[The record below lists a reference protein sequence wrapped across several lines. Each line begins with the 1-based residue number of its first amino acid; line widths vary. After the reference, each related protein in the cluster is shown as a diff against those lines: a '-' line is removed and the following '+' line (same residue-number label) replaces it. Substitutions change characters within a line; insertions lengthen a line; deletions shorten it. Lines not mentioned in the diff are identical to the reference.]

1 MATCYRHPQRE
12 TGVSCSNCG
21 RAICTDCMT
30 STPVGMRCPEC
41 SRQRTQVHTLRSMT
55 TDPIA
60 TYVIIAIC
68 VLAYFGSR
76 AGGTGR
82 AFNELLLYGPAV
94 ADGEY
99 WRLVTSGF
107 LHAGLLHLLFNMYV
121 LYWLGRMIEPA
132 IGTARF
138 LALYGTALLAGSL
151 GVLLLSFDSRTVG
164 ASGAVFGLMAAAFV
178 MQRSRG
184 IDPMASGLGPVIL
197 LNLGITFL
205 LPGIS
210 IGGHLGG
217 LIGGAVAA
225 LAMDQL
231 AGRRRG
237 IALPVAACLAI
248 GAVAAVA
255 AVAVAGRTTGLGG

>member
-12 TGVSCSNCG
+12 TGVACSNCG
-21 RAICTDCMT
+21 RSICTDCMT
-30 STPVGMRCPEC
+30 STSVGMRCPEC
-41 SRQRTQVHTLRSMT
+41 SRQRTQVHTVRSMT

-138 LALYGTALLAGSL
+138 LALYGTSLLAGSL

-217 LIGGAVAA
+217 LIGGAAAA
-225 LAMDQL
+225 LAL
-231 AGRRRG
+231 ENLSARRSSQWA
-237 IALPVAACLAI
+237 ALLACL
-248 GAVAAVA
+248 GLSVL
-255 AVAVAGRTTGLGG
+255 AVAGSLAVANAQSGF

>member
-217 LIGGAVAA
+217 LIGGAAAA
-225 LAMDQL
+225 LAL
-231 AGRRRG
+231 ENLSARRSSQWA
-237 IALPVAACLAI
+237 ALLACL
-248 GAVAAVA
+248 GLSVL
-255 AVAVAGRTTGLGG
+255 AVAGSLAVANAQSGF

>member
-21 RAICTDCMT
+21 RSICTDCMT

-41 SRQRTQVHTLRSMT
+41 SRQRTQVHTMRSMT

-138 LALYGTALLAGSL
+138 LALYGTSLLAGSL

-178 MQRSRG
+178 MQRHRG

-217 LIGGAVAA
+217 LIGGAAAAFALENLSARRSSQWVA
-225 LAMDQL
+225 LL
-231 AGRRRG
+231 
-237 IALPVAACLAI
+237 ACL
-248 GAVAAVA
+248 GLSVL
-255 AVAVAGRTTGLGG
+255 AVAGSLAVANAQSGF

>member
-30 STPVGMRCPEC
+30 TTPVGMRCPEC
-41 SRQRTQVHTLRSMT
+41 SRQRTQVHTMRSMT

-217 LIGGAVAA
+217 LIGGAAAA
-225 LAMDQL
+225 LAL
-231 AGRRRG
+231 ENLSARRSSQWA
-237 IALPVAACLAI
+237 ALLACL
-248 GAVAAVA
+248 GLSVL
-255 AVAVAGRTTGLGG
+255 AVAGSLAVANAQSGF

>member
-12 TGVSCSNCG
+12 TGVACSNCG
-21 RAICTDCMT
+21 RSICTDCMT
-30 STPVGMRCPEC
+30 STSVGMRCPEC
-41 SRQRTQVHTLRSMT
+41 SRQRTQVHTVRSMT

-217 LIGGAVAA
+217 LIGGAAAA
-225 LAMDQL
+225 LAL
-231 AGRRRG
+231 ENLSARRSSQWA
-237 IALPVAACLAI
+237 ALLACL
-248 GAVAAVA
+248 GLSVL
-255 AVAVAGRTTGLGG
+255 AVAGSLAVANAQSGF

>member
-30 STPVGMRCPEC
+30 TTPVGMRCPEC
-41 SRQRTQVHTLRSMT
+41 SRQRTQVHTVRSMT

-138 LALYGTALLAGSL
+138 LALYGTSLLAGSL

-217 LIGGAVAA
+217 LIGGAAAA
-225 LAMDQL
+225 LAL
-231 AGRRRG
+231 ENLSARRSSQWA
-237 IALPVAACLAI
+237 ALLACL
-248 GAVAAVA
+248 GLSVL
-255 AVAVAGRTTGLGG
+255 AVAGSLAVANAQSGF

>member
-12 TGVSCSNCG
+12 TGVACSNCG
-21 RAICTDCMT
+21 RSICTDCMT

-41 SRQRTQVHTLRSMT
+41 SRQRTQVHTMRSMT

-217 LIGGAVAA
+217 LIGGAAAA
-225 LAMDQL
+225 LAL
-231 AGRRRG
+231 ENLSARRSSQWA
-237 IALPVAACLAI
+237 ALLACL
-248 GAVAAVA
+248 GLSVL
-255 AVAVAGRTTGLGG
+255 AVAGSLAVANAQSGF